1 LEAKAEAEAKAKAS
15 LEAKAEADATRLAKE
30 AEAKASLEA
39 KAAAEAKAALAIASA
54 EADRVAKAKTAV
66 LQVGEQAWLVNK
78 AKDDALPISRWALLT
93 VVEHVGSSGTAGG
106 AKVHKVEDCVFTVR
120 DADGQRHTASRHQL
134 IHVYEAWEFEDG
146 KPGSGAWRPVD
157 SSMALELANQLRAG
171 KDKFK
176 IAVKYNLPGKD
187 KLSIAEYEVN
197 LYQMCQTRVKTGL
210 VRGLRMSAEVAMLE
224 KLMNLAPC
232 QKKAIEYITSKA
244 KALHESQLEP
254 LLERASQMGFEH
266 EKVMAALVYFRNVC
280 QIVIH
285 VKAAHLTDNSKLMGD
300 THYRNQFETRTSGG
314 LNNLLVRERW
324 ERDLFNGSY
333 DGCKPVHRPKYGV
346 ANMVNDPRGIQS
358 AKQYGEC
365 FLELSPAAR
374 RRCTFSGADSG
385 GIQADRL
392 ATCQYYAHVLM
403 KDYDDAELSTLL
415 LVANRNPLFMPSE
428 TIKHY
433 KEVHIQ
439 GSHSAPG
446 HSPLRLPRLTVPC
459 ALYTAC
465 LHSSVTPWL

>member
-1 LEAKAEAEAKAKAS
+1 
-15 LEAKAEADATRLAKE
+15 
-30 AEAKASLEA
+30 
-39 KAAAEAKAALAIASA
+39 
-54 EADRVAKAKTAV
+54 
-66 LQVGEQAWLVNK
+66 
-78 AKDDALPISRWALLT
+78 
-93 VVEHVGSSGTAGG
+93 
-106 AKVHKVEDCVFTVR
+106 
-120 DADGQRHTASRHQL
+120 
-134 IHVYEAWEFEDG
+134 
-146 KPGSGAWRPVD
+146 
-157 SSMALELANQLRAG
+157 
-171 KDKFK
+171 
-176 IAVKYNLPGKD
+176 
-187 KLSIAEYEVN
+187 
-197 LYQMCQTRVKTGL
+197 
-210 VRGLRMSAEVAMLE
+210 MSAEVAMLE
-224 KLMNLAPC
+224 KLLNLAPC
-232 QKKAIEYITSKA
+232 QRKAIEHITSKA
-244 KALHESQLEP
+244 KALHESQLQP

-285 VKAAHLTDNSKLMGD
+285 VKADHLTDNSKLMGD

-314 LNNLLVRERW
+314 CNDLQVRERW
-324 ERDLFNGSY
+324 EHDLFNGSY
-333 DGCKPVHRPKYGV
+333 DGCKPVYRPKYGV
-346 ANMVNDPRGIQS
+346 ANMVNDPRGIKK
-358 AKQYGEC
+358 ANQYGEC

-415 LVANRNPLFMPSE
+415 LVANRNPLFMKSDA
-428 TIKHY
+428 IKRGHY